1 MKYAY
6 LYQSPYYAIF
16 KFVNTYRMIKSLH
29 PILMSSYFVYKI
41 EQNLKKKN
49 LIIEILEETNNKL
62 VIFCVIT
69 ISKCTAHQV
78 GNWLIQ
84 TKQGKKD
91 SKIYKGFASLD
102 KTRK

>member
-41 EQNLKKKN
+41 EQFFFLKKKI
-49 LIIEILEETNNKL
+49 LKMIEILEETNNKL
-62 VIFCVIT
+62 VILCVFT

-78 GNWLIQ
+78 GNWLV
-84 TKQGKKD
+84 
-91 SKIYKGFASLD
+91 SLL
-102 KTRK
+102 RL